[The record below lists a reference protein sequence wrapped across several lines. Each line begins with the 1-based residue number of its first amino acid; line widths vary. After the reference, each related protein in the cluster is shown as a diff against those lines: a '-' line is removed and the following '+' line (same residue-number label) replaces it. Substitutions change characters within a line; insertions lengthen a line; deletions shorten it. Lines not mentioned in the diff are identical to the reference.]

1 MKIKRGEI
9 GKPDVLA
16 LLAELE
22 ASPAASEK
30 DLLAA
35 VRQYEFLQA
44 MDKANALKEK
54 ITSDLPVSYLQKHS
68 NLEVYT
74 DFSLD

>member
-1 MKIKRGEI
+1 MPSKAVTMGVATIFASRKIKLVAFGEN
-9 GKPDVLA
+9 KKHVL
-16 LLAELE
+16 
-22 ASPAASEK
+22 K
-30 DLLAA
+30 
-35 VRQYEFLQA
+35 
-44 MDKANALKEK
+44 NALKEK